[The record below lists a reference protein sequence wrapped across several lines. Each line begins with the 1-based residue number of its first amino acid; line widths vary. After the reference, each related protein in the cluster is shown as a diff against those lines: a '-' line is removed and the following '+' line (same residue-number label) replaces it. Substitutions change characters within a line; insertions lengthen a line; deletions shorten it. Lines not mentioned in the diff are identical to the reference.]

1 MDEALFIFAWFAGLA
16 LCIAAVGW
24 ALKP

>member
-16 LCIAAVGW
+16 LCIAAIGW
-24 ALKP
+24 AIKE